1 MPPPAIELLCGA
13 SSTLRA
19 HPPSFLQ
26 PHLSVGQSL
35 FQSSYPPST
44 PTLSAP
50 LHLTPVILFFFFG
63 LEIVWSCRY
72 ATAFAYCR
80 AFAPYPHPH
89 PHYMYTPL
97 ISSHD

>member
-1 MPPPAIELLCGA
+1 MPPPTIELLCGA

-19 HPPSFLQ
+19 HPPSLLQ

-35 FQSSYPPST
+35 FQSSYSPST
-44 PTLSAP
+44 PTLAAP
-50 LHLTPVILFFFFG
+50 LHLTPVILFSFLGARSFG
-63 LEIVWSCRY
+63 RI
-72 ATAFAYCR
+72 AFAYCR